1 MNNIMQ
7 STWAPH
13 LLRVYRHTNRTL
25 FRTFARNSVIGRFA
39 NYPGYYLTCFTDL
52 VHDPRYPYTGPDIT
66 SIYYHHI
73 PVHYAFAMDYLVAD
87 AEARSGGQVVFPW
100 VKQKNYAWFNNR
112 VYTAEPGTVYS
123 DRNAVLW
130 LERGLVT
137 TDLQTDWLA
146 ARSLTVSG

>member
-1 MNNIMQ
+1 M
-7 STWAPH
+7 
-13 LLRVYRHTNRTL
+13 
-25 FRTFARNSVIGRFA
+25 
-39 NYPGYYLTCFTDL
+39 
-52 VHDPRYPYTGPDIT
+52 
-66 SIYYHHI
+66 
-73 PVHYAFAMDYLVAD
+73 AD
-87 AEARSGGQVVFPW
+87 AEARSASGRLPW

-112 VYTAEPGTVYS
+112 VYTTEPGTVYS